1 VGSRFAPVP
10 LVGTSSDL
18 RADIIAW
25 VSSEPLRA
33 LIKEFGGD
41 PDIVTAASATLG
53 SILAELDVFTDR
65 WDTRNGRE
73 RNLAGELELTEGQ
86 VDLVVRA
93 ADALGLRSAR
103 LPRHNSYDHVLML
116 GGLVR
121 ACVARPAYAAHLV
134 QKGHIT
140 AESVIALGAHRP
152 FGGDEFDF
160 AKKLGLPGVT
170 EEYDAM
176 DAGTRR
182 AFNLGEPEKVEG
194 ETSELVGGT
203 WGVRRYRTADDMPVL
218 VAAAPSTEPVERR
231 ANTPDSYA
239 WLADHLVALKS
250 GQRLLMIT
258 TPIYVPAQHAAAV
271 RMLKLPHEVDV
282 ETVGTDPEVI
292 GTAKQTTTPTRY
304 LQEIRST
311 VRALR
316 QLHGKLPEVSSA
328 DPSSYDR

>member
-1 VGSRFAPVP
+1 MGTRFAPVP

-25 VSSEPLRA
+25 VSAEPMRA
-33 LIKEFGGD
+33 LVTEFGGN
-41 PDIVTAASATLG
+41 PDLVTATPATLG
-53 SILAELDVFTDR
+53 GTLAELDVFTDR

-73 RNLAGELELTEGQ
+73 RNLAAELDLTDAQ
-86 VDLVVRA
+86 QILVLDA
-93 ADALGLRSAR
+93 ADALGLCSAR
-103 LPRHNSYDHVLML
+103 PPRHASYDYVLML

-134 QKGHIT
+134 RNGHIT
-140 AESVIALGAHRP
+140 AKSVIALGGHRP
-152 FGGDEFDF
+152 FAGDEFDF
-160 AKKLGLPGVT
+160 AEKLGISGVT

-182 AFNLGEPEKVEG
+182 AFSLDRPEKVEG

-203 WGVRRYRTADDMPVL
+203 WGVRRYRTAEDIPVM
-218 VAAAPSTEPVERR
+218 VAAAPSTDPVERR

-239 WLADHLVALKS
+239 WFADYLVALKP

-271 RMLKLPHEVDV
+271 RMLQLPYNVEV
-282 ETVGTDPEVI
+282 ETIGTDPTVS
-292 GTAKQTTTPTRY
+292 GGVKQLSTPSKY
-304 LQEIRST
+304 LQEIRSA

-316 QLHGKLPEVSSA
+316 QLHEELPE
-328 DPSSYDR
+328 D